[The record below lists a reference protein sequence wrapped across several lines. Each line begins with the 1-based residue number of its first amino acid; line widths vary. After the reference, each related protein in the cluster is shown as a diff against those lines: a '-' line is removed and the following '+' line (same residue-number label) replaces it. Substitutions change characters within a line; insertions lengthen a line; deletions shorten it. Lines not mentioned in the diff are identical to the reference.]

1 MKKRNIYYMIFS
13 NVHTILSD
21 SKSLWS
27 NGWIK
32 PKTVFYLCLDVTQK
46 CDLQISMKSS
56 FFMKYSN
63 TLMSLDNNMIP
74 WNTVTFFMMS
84 KRNQGKIGRKHCF
97 VRCLLL
103 IIQFNYLFVPH
114 LDSKWAFRFIQYFLS
129 SFLFSS
135 LFPDSQNNIG

>member
-1 MKKRNIYYMIFS
+1 MKKRNTYYIIFS

-46 CDLQISMKSS
+46 CDVQISMKSS

-103 IIQFNYLFVPH
+103 VIQFNYLFVSH
-114 LDSKWAFRFIQYFLS
+114 LDSKWAFRFVQYFLS
-129 SFLFSS
+129 SFLFYS
-135 LFPDSQNNIG
+135 LLPESQNNMG